1 MRLLPQFRQLSDSFI
16 DVFYPKTC
24 SICSNSLYLSENHI
38 CVACAY
44 DLPYIVQSEIVLQN
58 LQKLFWN
65 RVKVEHVFA
74 LLNYQKGNQ
83 VQRLLHLLKYQQRKR
98 LGEYYGEILGASLP
112 KDLGIDLIIPVPL
125 HPKKLHQRGF
135 NQSSTIA
142 KGISAVM
149 QIPVDEKV
157 MVRNLYNLSQTKF
170 TKYDRWENVRTI
182 FSVIDEHKLR
192 NKHVLLIDDVLTT
205 GATIEA
211 CAKELVKIENCTVSI
226 ATLAARV

>member
-1 MRLLPQFRQLSDSFI
+1 MSDSFI

-24 SICSNSLYLSENHI
+24 LICSNSLYLSENHI

-58 LQKLFWN
+58 LQKLFWG
-65 RVKVEHVFA
+65 RVKVENVFS

-83 VQRLLHLLKYQQRKR
+83 VQRLLHLLKYQQRTK
-98 LGEYYGEILGASLP
+98 LGAYYGEILGELLP

-125 HPKKLHQRGF
+125 HAKKLHQRGF

-142 KGISAVM
+142 KGISTVI

-157 MVRNLYNLSQTKF
+157 MVRNSYNLSQTKF
-170 TKYDRWENVRTI
+170 TKYERWDNVRSI
-182 FSVIDEHKLR
+182 FTVVNEKKLH